1 MEAKICPITKKKFT
15 ILDKEI
21 LVCKTFNVPLPTL
34 HPQERL
40 REIMATRNERNL
52 YVRKCDSTGEQII
65 SAYAPD
71 SKFKIYKNSVWWGDS
86 WDPLEYGKNFDFNK
100 NFFQQFDEL
109 QTEVPREGTTI
120 FNSENCEYNS
130 HIRNSKDCYLSSLV
144 ANSEDCLYSYWLTD
158 AKDSVDCVYANLS
171 DLCYWCSDIDR
182 CFNCTALRES
192 VNCTDCY
199 FSYQLRG
206 CNNCIFCTN
215 LANKNYY
222 IFNNKCSK
230 EEFEKL
236 KNEIFNGSV
245 KSWLDAKNKF
255 EEIVKKAPKKYL
267 RILKSENSIGDH
279 IYNSKNCINCFDAHE
294 IEDAYNSASLGDSK
308 DVYSSYSVGWP
319 RSELIYY
326 SSVVRSSQKCAFCKY
341 IWQSSDLFYCDSC
354 ISCKNCFGCIGLK
367 HKEYCILNKQYS
379 QEEYLHLIA
388 KIIAHMKS
396 TNEWGKFFPQS
407 ISPFSYNETA
417 AYDFFPLSKEEA
429 IARGYLWKEAEKKDI
444 SVQSST
450 NDILMCDSC
459 KKNYKLIVQELKF
472 YKKKGLPEPVNC
484 PNCRHKERF
493 GKRNKY
499 EIYKTTCNKC
509 NTQIFTT
516 FPPANGN
523 VVYCEKC
530 YQEDIN

>member
-1 MEAKICPITKKKFT
+1 MKNWKNTTDF
-15 ILDKEI
+15 
-21 LVCKTFNVPLPTL
+21 
-34 HPQERL
+34 L
-40 REIMATRNERNL
+40 REIPLPEQTRTYKPVSHAIFIDEIKEELYKRGHSVKTERYLTANNGL
-52 YVRKCDSTGEQII
+52 IMTGNFTVDN
-65 SAYAPD
+65 PD
-71 SKFKIYKNSVWWGDS
+71 SHINPAIFFTNSYNKMRKAELMTGAIVLVCSNGLIRQEVAHRFS
-86 WDPLEYGKNFDFNK
+86 KKHSGTVLED
-100 NFFQQFDEL
+100 L
-109 QTEVPREGTTI
+109 
-120 FNSENCEYNS
+120 
-130 HIRNSKDCYLSSLV
+130 RNNIVLAV
-144 ANSEDCLYSYWLTD
+144 
-158 AKDSVDCVYANLS
+158 
-171 DLCYWCSDIDR
+171 
-182 CFNCTALRES
+182 ES
-192 VNCTDCY
+192 VE
-199 FSYQLRG
+199 
-206 CNNCIFCTN
+206 
-215 LANKNYY
+215 
-222 IFNNKCSK
+222 